1 MYEDWVELDFLT
13 WDIPVDS
20 QSSSRY
26 GYSKEKIEE
35 LYESKWKD
43 KYSEFEFDF
52 SGDWPKVRCKVC
64 ADVGRDKRRGG

>member
-1 MYEDWVELDFLT
+1 MDIGLNPIFLLG
-13 WDIPVDS
+13 IYQVDY

-26 GYSKEKIEE
+26 RYSKEKIEE

-43 KYSEFEFDF
+43 KYSELEFDF